1 MQSTPNQQHLAPKR
15 SSVSGRRAACSF
27 LLAFA
32 TGMSFTVVSA
42 ASPAN
47 PASPVVT
54 DTGSFIGVPSPSAAG
69 VDVFF
74 GIRYAAAPEGAL
86 RWTPPQSPAA
96 PAAPV
101 VAAIPGPAC
110 PQPASTA
117 PLPQSEDC
125 LFLNV
130 YASASQ
136 GTHAKRPVFVW
147 IHGGALITGSGAI
160 YDPSAMV
167 ADNDIVVVTINY
179 RLGALGWL
187 VEPGLVAAESSF
199 FQNAGDA
206 GNYGLMD
213 QQFALQWV
221 QRNIAAFGGD
231 PQNVTVGG
239 ESAGGLSVTSNL
251 TSTTTAKG
259 LFRGAIIESGAY
271 MLHDLPSQAAYGA
284 IFGAGFDAALGCSA
298 SDEAACL
305 RAAPVASVLAAQSAV
320 FSSNGISPDF
330 GTRVLPRA
338 LKDAL
343 SQGEFFRVP
352 VLQGTNANEGR
363 LFEPGEIPFASTL
376 PNIQAAGGP
385 ANFDLTNANTFCAT
399 PQGTGAPVICSFPQE
414 VGLYLGAL
422 SVGLGF
428 PTTDVTPS
436 LVKNVLEEYPL
447 AHFPDPFL
455 PHNAPSADEALSQIF
470 TDAVFACNGS
480 DSNLDLARFVPV
492 FGYEFNDP
500 NAPPLGSVPVRPP
513 NDVFGF
519 PSASEHSAELQ
530 FLFNFDA
537 PLSAGEQELAS
548 QMQTYWANFVISKDP
563 NLPRHVPVWLPFNIL
578 GIAQALVPGPRRPQP
593 FLTFRQEHFCGTWE
607 PIVSAEVGL

>member
-1 MQSTPNQQHLAPKR
+1 MKSAPHSPRLTSKR
-15 SSVSGRRAACSF
+15 ADANRH
-27 LLAFA
+27 
-32 TGMSFTVVSA
+32 SA
-42 ASPAN
+42 ASGLLLILL
-47 PASPVVT
+47 ASMPLAKASAASTVVT
-54 DTGSFIGVPSPSAAG
+54 DTGTFIGVPSPSAAG
-69 VDVFF
+69 AEVFF

-86 RWTPPQSPAA
+86 RWTPPRPPAV
-96 PAAPV
+96 PTAPV
-101 VAAIPGPAC
+101 VADIPGPAC

-117 PLPQSEDC
+117 PLAQSEDC

-130 YASASQ
+130 YVPTQESA
-136 GTHAKRPVFVW
+136 HAKRPVFVW

-160 YDPSAMV
+160 YDPSSMV

-187 VEPGLVAAESSF
+187 VEPGLIAAASDF

-239 ESAGGLSVTSNL
+239 ESAGGLSVTANL
-251 TSTTTAKG
+251 TSTTTGRG
-259 LFRGAIIESGAY
+259 LFHGAIIESGAY
-271 MLHDLPSQAAYGA
+271 MLHDLPSQAAYGE
-284 IFGAGFDAALGCSA
+284 IFGSGFDAALGCSP
-298 SDEAACL
+298 SDDAVCL
-305 RAAPVASVLAAQSAV
+305 RAAPVASVLAAQNAV
-320 FSSNGISPDF
+320 FGEDGISPDF
-330 GTRVLPRA
+330 GTRVLPHSLEA
-338 LKDAL
+338 AL
-343 SQGEFFRVP
+343 SRGEFFRVP

-385 ANFDLTNANTFCAT
+385 ANFDLAHANTFCST
-399 PQGTGAPVICSFPQE
+399 PQGTGTPVVCSYPQE
-414 VGLYLGAL
+414 VGIYLGEL

-428 PTTDVTPS
+428 PTADVSPGF
-436 LVKNVLEEYPL
+436 VEQVLQEYPL
-447 AHFPDPFL
+447 SNFPDPFL

-470 TDAVFACNGS
+470 TDSVFACNGA
-480 DSNLDLARFVPV
+480 DSNSALAHFVPV

-500 NAPPLGSVPVRPP
+500 DAPPLGSVPIRAP

-537 PLSAGEQELAS
+537 PLSAAEQELAGE
-548 QMQTYWANFVISKDP
+548 MQTYWANFVSTKDP
-563 NLPRHVPVWLPFNIL
+563 NRPRPVPAWLPYNFFEPS
-578 GIAQALVPGPRRPQP
+578 QALVPGPQRPHP
-593 FLTFRQEHFCGTWE
+593 FFTFGQEHFCRTWQ
-607 PIVSAEVGL
+607 PVIAAEVGQ